1 MRLFEDP
8 QLGPILV
15 APAPLLRSLLLR
27 IVSQSNP
34 SNGLLTEPSP
44 TGEETE
50 VPKIVLCPLTT
61 ETAEELMNPL
71 TRASPFPILVLCDT
85 EGFQALVSLEGPDVE
100 GYEEVVNAAFR
111 VATEEIPGQF
121 TAAGKKIS
129 AGATLGELL
138 SRREVEVLEQL
149 ALGSSNNQIAEVLS
163 ITPNTVYTHVRH
175 IKAKLS
181 TSNRTQ
187 TALVAR
193 TMLNQSQ

>member
-34 SNGLLTEPSP
+34 SNGLLTEPAP

-85 EGFQALVSLEGPDVE
+85 EGFEALVSLEGPDVE
-100 GYEEVVNAAFR
+100 GYEEVVNSAFR
-111 VATEEIPGQF
+111 VVREKTPGALLRPQGLPLAWSDIPNYHRNSDRRS
-121 TAAGKKIS
+121 TAVNSIVRRWPF
-129 AGATLGELL
+129 
-138 SRREVEVLEQL
+138 SRW
-149 ALGSSNNQIAEVLS
+149 GSSCGWFRLG
-163 ITPNTVYTHVRH
+163 
-175 IKAKLS
+175 
-181 TSNRTQ
+181 
-187 TALVAR
+187 
-193 TMLNQSQ
+193 